1 MIGQKLGGYAV
12 TGKLGEGGMG
22 VVYRA
27 TDSRLHREVALKVL
41 PVSLARDPQFMARF
55 EREAHVLASLNH
67 PHIASIYGLED
78 SEGQR
83 ALVMELVEGEDLAER
98 LAHGPLP
105 LDETLRIARQLA
117 EALEAAHDKGVIHR
131 DLKPANIKITPDGNV
146 KVLDFGLAKALL
158 DVGASSS
165 PDLTRSP
172 TISMAATQAGMILG
186 TAGYMSP
193 EQARAQPAD
202 RRADVWS
209 FGVIL
214 FEMLGGRRAF
224 AGETISDTLAKVL
237 ERDPDWSTL
246 PADTPPAL
254 RRLLE
259 RCLVKNPRQRLQ
271 SIGDARI
278 AIEELLADPKLG
290 RGERKL
296 EAPAAAPAWRRA
308 LPWALVAAATVWAV
322 VASVGALGRSAA
334 PPAKPPLRM
343 SVQVGD
349 DKLFS
354 VLGAAA
360 ELSPDGKWVAY
371 STGEDAGDLNLRS
384 LDRLEST
391 LLVPGLAT
399 NGAYHPF
406 FSPDSRWIGYVTP
419 SELRKI
425 PVTGGTS
432 LALCAVNRSR
442 GATWLPDDTIV
453 FADSPS
459 SGLSLV
465 PGIGGEPKPLT
476 TLDEAKKE
484 TTHRWP
490 QALPGGKAVLF
501 TSHDSQSTFDR
512 ATIEVVV
519 VETGERKVVHRGG
532 SYARY
537 TPSGHLVFVNQS
549 TLFSAP
555 FDLERLELD
564 GSPAPVLAGVESNP
578 GEGGAQFS
586 FSDDGMMLYV
596 EGSSSAESYAVLA
609 ADRDG
614 ATSPLWPEPGT
625 YVCPRFSPDGK
636 WLAMTVMR
644 ADNWDIWTYDLERG
658 VATRLTFD
666 PALETEQVWSPDGE
680 YLVYSSDAEGIDN
693 MYRKRADGSGEAE
706 RLFESKDAQWASSFS
721 PDGRFLAYTQGSNN
735 NDVGVLSLEG
745 SEPARA
751 EPFVATPFAETTPD
765 FSPDGRYIAYAST
778 ESGRFEVYVRPF
790 PAGKGKWQVSDA
802 GGSYA
807 LWSGDGRELYWRT
820 DEGVMVADVETDG
833 ATFRAGKPRQL
844 FAGAFQGGI
853 GGIAVSGY
861 SFPDYDVSADG
872 RRFVVFPDPHK
883 EGRGTHPHLI
893 LVTDWFEELRR
904 TFARTSS

>member
-1 MIGQKLGGYAV
+1 
-12 TGKLGEGGMG
+12 
-22 VVYRA
+22 
-27 TDSRLHREVALKVL
+27 
-41 PVSLARDPQFMARF
+41 
-55 EREAHVLASLNH
+55 
-67 PHIASIYGLED
+67 
-78 SEGQR
+78 
-83 ALVMELVEGEDLAER
+83 
-98 LAHGPLP
+98 
-105 LDETLRIARQLA
+105 
-117 EALEAAHDKGVIHR
+117 
-131 DLKPANIKITPDGNV
+131 
-146 KVLDFGLAKALL
+146 
-158 DVGASSS
+158 
-165 PDLTRSP
+165 
-172 TISMAATQAGMILG
+172 
-186 TAGYMSP
+186 MSP

-224 AGETISDTLAKVL
+224 AGDTISDTLAKVL
-237 ERDPDWSTL
+237 ERDPEWSTL

-290 RGERKL
+290 REEEKAG
-296 EAPAAAPAWRRA
+296 APAAARAGWRRA
-308 LPWALVAAATVWAV
+308 LPWALLAAAAVWAV

-334 PPAKPPLRM
+334 PTAKPPLRL

-349 DKLFS
+349 AKLFS

-360 ELSPDGKWVAY
+360 ELSPDGKWVAFAD
-371 STGEDAGDLNLRS
+371 EEAQDLHLRA

-391 LLVPGLAT
+391 VLVSGEAGGT
-399 NGAYHPF
+399 YHAF
-406 FSPDSRWIGYVTP
+406 FSPDSRWVGYVTP
-419 SELRKI
+419 TELRKI

-432 LALCAVNRSR
+432 LALCAVTRSR

-453 FADSPS
+453 FASSPA
-459 SGLSLV
+459 SGLSRV
-465 PGIGGEPKPLT
+465 PAIGGEPQPLT
-476 TLDEAKKE
+476 TLDPAKAE

-490 QALPGGKAVLF
+490 QALPGGQAVLF
-501 TSHDSQSTFDR
+501 TSHDNKSTFDR
-512 ATIEVVV
+512 ATIEVVM
-519 VETGERKVVHRGG
+519 VESGERKVVHRGG

-537 TPSGHLVFVNQS
+537 TPSGHLVFINQS

-555 FDLERLELD
+555 FDLDRLELA
-564 GSPAPVLAGVESNP
+564 GSPAPVLAGVQSSL

-586 FSDDGMMLYV
+586 FSGDGMMLYM
-596 EGSSSAESYAVLA
+596 EGSSAAESYPALTV
-609 ADRDG
+609 DRDG
-614 ATSPLWPEPGT
+614 IDVPLWAEPGT
-625 YVCPRFSPDGK
+625 YVCPRLSPDGK
-636 WLAMTVMR
+636 RLAMTVLR
-644 ADNWDIWTYDLERG
+644 ADNWDIWTFDLERG

-666 PALETEQVWSPDGE
+666 PSLETEQVWSPDGE
-680 YLVYSSDAEGIDN
+680 YLVYSSDAGGVDN
-693 MYRKRADGSGEAE
+693 LYRKRADGSGEAE
-706 RLFESKDAQWASSFS
+706 RLLESKDAQWASSIS
-721 PDGRFLAYTQGSNN
+721 ADGRFIAYTQGTNA
-735 NDVGVLSLEG
+735 NDVGVLTLDAAG
-745 SEPARA
+745 SASA
-751 EPFVATPFAETTPD
+751 EPFVATPFAETAPD
-765 FSPDGRYIAYAST
+765 FSPDGGFIAYAST
-778 ESGRFEVYVRPF
+778 ESGRWEVYVRPF

-802 GGSYA
+802 GGGYP

-820 DEGVMVADVETDG
+820 DEGVMVADVETGG
-833 ATFRAGKPRQL
+833 ASFRAGKPRQL